1 VDCPAGLIPGVLA
14 LYPQLGNGSRTRSR
28 SSFPSAGR
36 DGHAVAPQEPVY
48 SWLLPTPT
56 CARTAVSKTWGV
68 EGLSLGVSPWFVTR
82 FLPGLLAR
90 SLRPGAPCYRLLN
103 GPEQPVSDQRDRRPL
118 RHLDPVLEL
127 GRSPRQMSVEC
138 DRVPR
143 HRGRLHVRRPR
154 TPPLRHR
161 RRRGLPGRGL
171 TGSVASPTARRAGQP
186 GGACMQVHA
195 ESFSPSPAYLW
206 AC

>member
-90 SLRPGAPCYRLLN
+90 FARSLRPGAPRYRLLI
-103 GPEQPVSDQRDRRPL
+103 GESASGTV
-118 RHLDPVLEL
+118 HFI
-127 GRSPRQMSVEC
+127 
-138 DRVPR
+138 
-143 HRGRLHVRRPR
+143 
-154 TPPLRHR
+154 
-161 RRRGLPGRGL
+161 
-171 TGSVASPTARRAGQP
+171 SVAEKSVLYEYFRFCLWCIRFRCELSKAICRCYLSRECHGWSCDSTAAAIGVAIFRR
-186 GGACMQVHA
+186 
-195 ESFSPSPAYLW
+195 FFK
-206 AC
+206 